1 MPSPE
6 KQRDGRTVRGE
17 RTREALVE
25 SLLALLDGGELRP
38 TAAQIAEGAGVSER
52 SVFQHFPD
60 REALFEAVAREQ
72 YERVMPTLTPVD
84 ASLALGERID
94 ALVAQ
99 RCRMFEQVKGVRRA
113 ALLME
118 PESDV
123 VAGWLASTRS
133 AGVAELERV
142 FRRELE
148 ARPGGRAR
156 DAAGGARGRLRL
168 GRVREPAPAPGAER
182 GAHPRRHA
190 HDAGARYSA
199 SADSSSAIACSAC
212 SKRTARMPS
221 ARAVSQL
228 TSRSSRN
235 RQSAA
240 SSPSPRRSSVSS

>member
-148 ARPGGRAR
+148 GTPADERATLR
-156 DAAGGARGRLRL
+156 AALVAACAWGTFESLRL
-168 GRVREPAPAPGAER
+168 HQGLSVARTR
-182 GAHPRRHA
+182 GAMRTTL
-190 HDAGARYSA
+190 AR
-199 SADSSSAIACSAC
+199 
-212 SKRTARMPS
+212 
-221 ARAVSQL
+221 L
-228 TSRSSRN
+228 LGEG
-235 RQSAA
+235 
-240 SSPSPRRSSVSS
+240 